1 MIIES
6 WVFVMIFVGIAI
18 ICAIALT
25 GWAHEGEN
33 LRQAK
38 AENKALWE
46 ENRCLSEQI
55 ARRNAIDNIKVA
67 NEYYKEK

>member
-6 WVFVMIFVGIAI
+6 WVIGIVLVVFAL
-18 ICAIALT
+18 ICFMALA
-25 GWAHEGEN
+25 GWTHEGEK

-46 ENRCLSEQI
+46 ENRYLSEQI